1 MKCVGDKFEKL
12 ETDLRI
18 LQPRSQLCHRHR
30 NGFDEIVT
38 NITVTVGTEIKT
50 EFTLPI
56 GLIISSMRTTEHE
69 LIDDDVVESV
79 APKTALIYTPAK
91 PGATVANI

>member
-1 MKCVGDKFEKL
+1 MRKIGDRFSNFTTEISTLSPTSK
-12 ETDLRI
+12 
-18 LQPRSQLCHRHR
+18 
-30 NGFDEIVT
+30 IVT
-38 NITVTVGTEIKT
+38 NITVTDRTEIKT

>member
-1 MKCVGDKFEKL
+1 MLVETKCLGDKFEMMVL
-12 ETDLRI
+12 SPTLSPTLNCQYHAVTD
-18 LQPRSQLCHRHR
+18 
-30 NGFDEIVT
+30 
-38 NITVTVGTEIKT
+38 ITVTNKT
-50 EFTLPI
+50 ETRTKFTLPI

-69 LIDDDVVESV
+69 LIEEDVVESV

>member
-1 MKCVGDKFEKL
+1 MLKVGD
-12 ETDLRI
+12 
-18 LQPRSQLCHRHR
+18 
-30 NGFDEIVT
+30 GFGNFPTEIPTVSPTFKVVT
-38 NITVTVGTEIKT
+38 NITVTDRIEIKT

-69 LIDDDVVESV
+69 LIEDDVVESV

>member
-1 MKCVGDKFEKL
+1 MGTPKLFCGDKFEML
-12 ETDLRI
+12 VTDAAI
-18 LQPRSQLCHRHR
+18 L
-30 NGFDEIVT
+30 VT
-38 NITVTVGTEIKT
+38 YILLANHHSKEVTKITMSNKIRTD
-50 EFTLPI
+50 FTLPI

-69 LIDDDVVESV
+69 LIEDDVVESV